1 MFSKGMT
8 FFAVLT
14 KFWLWGVGF
23 FVAAVF
29 SMETNRASDHGEP
42 GERASHHKI
51 FLLFHSI
58 VSIWKKTF
66 NSFFDCLS

>member
-1 MFSKGMT
+1 MD

-14 KFWLWGVGF
+14 KFWLWGGGF

-42 GERASHHKI
+42 GERASHRKI
-51 FLLFHSI
+51 FLLFHSM
-58 VSIWKKTF
+58 VSIWKKT
-66 NSFFDCLS
+66 L